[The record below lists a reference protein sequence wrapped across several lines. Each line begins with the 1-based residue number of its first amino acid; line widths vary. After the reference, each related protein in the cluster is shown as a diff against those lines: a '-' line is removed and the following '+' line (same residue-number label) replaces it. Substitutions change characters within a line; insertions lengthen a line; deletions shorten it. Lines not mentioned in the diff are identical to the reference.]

1 MTTLP
6 LESSGIFDS
15 SLLNCIGSSETALEY
30 NTTASNIAIQRIPRQ
45 RSVTSRLVAVELVR
59 LRLFN
64 QLVVMSPVDLFTEDN
79 LQYTFYP
86 VTSGFINFKVR
97 AANDAHVALTTGP
110 GESDPMVEIFIGG
123 WSNKKSVIRYNRQ
136 KPDQVEVETPDIL
149 NADEF
154 RGFWVRWNG
163 GSVSA
168 GREGEGDAFISWDNP
183 NAFPIEHVG
192 VSTGWGATG
201 TWIIEGRDEITTDD
215 SLTYTFHPVI
225 SGELEFEFKGSS
237 NCHIALTNGGAEADP
252 MYEVIIGGWNNQKSV
267 IRHCRQKPDKVTSD
281 TPNIVDSGEY
291 RKFLIQWRAGRV
303 IVRSG
308 LGAGP
313 VVMEWT
319 DENPFPV
326 THFGVRTAWGSTGN
340 WHLQTRGAQIA
351 RSVAPSNASAP
362 QREFDSSCWVA
373 GQGTQIPPGAIVGG
387 QDGEELYIGRASH
400 EGALIPGKIV
410 GSHGVCYIAWGGQEH
425 GKADYEVLCGCST
438 RWVPTSGA
446 AIPENALPGGESEDG
461 EPLFIGRVP
470 HNDTMTIGKVQPSHG
485 CCYISYGGEE
495 LGFGDY
501 EVLVPQ

>member
-201 TWIIEGRDEITTDD
+201 TWIIE
-215 SLTYTFHPVI
+215 
-225 SGELEFEFKGSS
+225 
-237 NCHIALTNGGAEADP
+237 
-252 MYEVIIGGWNNQKSV
+252 
-267 IRHCRQKPDKVTSD
+267 
-281 TPNIVDSGEY
+281 
-291 RKFLIQWRAGRV
+291 
-303 IVRSG
+303 
-308 LGAGP
+308 
-313 VVMEWT
+313 
-319 DENPFPV
+319 
-326 THFGVRTAWGSTGN
+326 
-340 WHLQTRGAQIA
+340 
-351 RSVAPSNASAP
+351 APSNASAP